1 MDNLTE
7 LEAEMISAVV
17 DNLQFCIQTLTKVE
31 ELLCRLASIQSMTDT
46 TLTNSDGVIYDID
59 EIDKEI
65 GDALNRIEGTINFSQ
80 RMKDAFSEQLS
91 TLRLKLH
98 RVLH

>member
-17 DNLQFCIQTLTKVE
+17 ENLQFCIQTLTKVE
-31 ELLCRLASIQSMTDT
+31 ELLCRLASIESMTDT
-46 TLTNSDGVIYDID
+46 TMTNSDGVVYDID
-59 EIDKEI
+59 EIDGEI
-65 GDALNRIEGTINFSQ
+65 GDALNRIEGTMNFSQ
-80 RMKDAFSEQLS
+80 RMKDAFAEQLA

>member
-17 DNLQFCIQTLTKVE
+17 ENLQFCIQTLTKVE
-31 ELLCRLASIQSMTDT
+31 ELLIRLASIESMTET
-46 TLTNSDGVIYDID
+46 TMTNSDGVVYDID

-65 GDALNRIEGTINFSQ
+65 GDSLNRIEGTINFSQ

>member
-31 ELLCRLASIQSMTDT
+31 ELLCRLASIESMTDT
-46 TLTNSDGVIYDID
+46 TMTNADGVVYEID
-59 EIDKEI
+59 EIDREI
-65 GDALNRIEGTINFSQ
+65 SESLVRIEGTLNFSQ